1 MPPKKR
7 TPVHLVTSP
16 PPTGRQRKQRQ
27 TEPRRTAAQLAI
39 LGNKILTL
47 VASGATINEAAIK
60 LGITRSQASKLY
72 ADEMAR
78 SIEENTAVRD
88 TLVMSTLETL
98 RLLKKAHMDAAVRLK
113 DEKSAR
119 IVLGV
124 VDREM
129 DLLGLKQAIQVQ
141 ISNQKIDTTV
151 GDVVKLIETTD
162 ANLPKLLESDVF
174 IIDARP
180 DESEQAG

>member
-1 MPPKKR
+1 VPPKKR
-7 TPVHLVTSP
+7 TPVHLVTSLP
-16 PPTGRQRKQRQ
+16 PSGTKRKQRQ
-27 TEPRRTAAQLAI
+27 TAPRRTAAQLAI
-39 LGNKILTL
+39 LANSILKL
-47 VASGATINEAAIK
+47 VAAGYTIAEAADELK
-60 LGITRSQASKLY
+60 LSRPQASKLY

-98 RLLKKAHMDAAVRLK
+98 RQLKKAHMHDATVLR

-174 IIDARP
+174 IVDARP

>member
-1 MPPKKR
+1 VPPKKR
-7 TPVHLVTSP
+7 TLSAVPSP
-16 PPTGRQRKQRQ
+16 ARQRKQRQ
-27 TEPRRTAAQLAI
+27 TAPRRTAAQLAI
-39 LGNKILTL
+39 LANKMLSL
-47 VASGATINEAAIK
+47 VASGCTIAEAATE
-60 LGITRSQASKLY
+60 LGITRPQASKLY

-98 RLLKKAHMDAAVRLK
+98 RLLKKAHMDAAVRLG

-129 DLLGLKQAIQVQ
+129 DLLGLKAAIQVQ

-151 GDVVKLIETTD
+151 GDVVKLIENTD

-174 IIDARP
+174 IVDARP